1 MKKMRFAPLFL
12 TSLAFLLTTSRCT
25 VIGVA
30 VGHSVAEKNHAK
42 RPSIDAS
49 WDSVIRMAEGT
60 WVDVV
65 KKDGKIIEGK
75 YLEVDGDS
83 LFSIKLDIMGSKKH
97 KMIMLNDID
106 HIVVGNKSDGPK
118 VLGAGLGIMIDGIVW
133 AILAVAINN
142 AISP

>member
-1 MKKMRFAPLFL
+1 
-12 TSLAFLLTTSRCT
+12 
-25 VIGVA
+25 
-30 VGHSVAEKNHAK
+30 
-42 RPSIDAS
+42 
-49 WDSVIRMAEGT
+49 MAEGT

-118 VLGAGLGIMIDGIVW
+118 VLGAGLGAAIDCTIITL
-133 AILAVAINN
+133 AAVAFNRQFD
-142 AISP
+142 